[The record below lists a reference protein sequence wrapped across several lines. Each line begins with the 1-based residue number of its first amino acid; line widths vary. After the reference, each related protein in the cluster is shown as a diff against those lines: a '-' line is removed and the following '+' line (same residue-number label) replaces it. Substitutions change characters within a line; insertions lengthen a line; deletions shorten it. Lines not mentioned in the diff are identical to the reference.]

1 MQETGGLP
9 MVPRFIRDLSDDTSG
24 ATAIEY
30 SLIIALMALAALA
43 AIQGFASEAIAMW
56 TEVASRVVSAISGS

>member
-1 MQETGGLP
+1 

-30 SLIIALMALAALA
+30 SLIIALIAMAALL
-43 AIQGFASEAIAMW
+43 AIQSVAGTTIAMW

>member
-1 MQETGGLP
+1 

-30 SLIIALMALAALA
+30 SLIADLIAI
-43 AIQGFASEAIAMW
+43 AIVGSVTGFAGEAYELWGGIDSD
-56 TEVASRVVSAISGS
+56 VDDAIGSGPTTPPPD

>member
-1 MQETGGLP
+1 

-30 SLIIALMALAALA
+30 SLIAALI
-43 AIQGFASEAIAMW
+43 AIAIVGSVTGFAGEAYELW
-56 TEVASRVVSAISGS
+56 GSVDSDVHNAIGNGPTTPPPD

>member
-1 MQETGGLP
+1 

-30 SLIIALMALAALA
+30 SLIAALI
-43 AIQGFASEAIAMW
+43 AIAIVGSVTGFAGEAYELWGSIDSD
-56 TEVASRVVSAISGS
+56 VDDAIGSGPTTPPPD